1 MSVRPSVCQCVFL
14 SSWPERQTA
23 SVFGSDDDYSSTCC
37 SSTYLHLLHLFPIVV
52 VADRKKEQHLR
63 FLVATR
69 AGQTSSKCCCFGF
82 VVILDSCLSP
92 LFLFISNV
100 IVSFCFIGIGGYMCA
115 FFIVLGPFLH
125 ARWSEFHHVALIKLR
140 SGTTQTSLY
149 LEGSRNSSLYNTLGR
164 RHMCNRE
171 PVSFKPHRL
180 CYLIE

>member
-1 MSVRPSVCQCVFL
+1 M
-14 SSWPERQTA
+14 
-23 SVFGSDDDYSSTCC
+23 FGSDDDHSSTCC
-37 SSTYLHLLHLFPIVV
+37 SSTFLHLFPIVVVVV

-115 FFIVLGPFLH
+115 FFNVLGPFLH
-125 ARWSEFHHVALIKLR
+125 ARWSEFHHVALIKLK
-140 SGTTQTSLY
+140 SGTTQMSLY
-149 LEGSRNSSLYNTLGR
+149 FEGSRYSSLYNTLER
-164 RHMCNRE
+164 RHMWNRE